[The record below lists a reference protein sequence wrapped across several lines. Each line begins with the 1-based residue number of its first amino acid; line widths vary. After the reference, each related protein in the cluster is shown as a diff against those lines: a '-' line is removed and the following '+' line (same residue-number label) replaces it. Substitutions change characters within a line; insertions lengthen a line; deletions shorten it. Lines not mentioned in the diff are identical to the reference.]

1 MSWVEQIMRN
11 SEDKT
16 GDVDVEPREWVSFLD
31 GFSRQHEGWL
41 ASIEVATPGG
51 KLTEVVNRR
60 LRGVSI
66 DHADGTQRAY
76 VEVDGTPDGCL
87 THVVDGPTRIRF
99 KRTRAGAH
107 QGLEIESA
115 DGNKTIVRFRSAMLP
130 ETLDGIA
137 S

>member
-1 MSWVEQIMRN
+1 MRN

-16 GDVDVEPREWVSFLD
+16 GDVDVEPREWISFLD

-41 ASIEVATPGG
+41 ASVEVAIPGG
-51 KLTEVVNRR
+51 KLTKVVNRR

-66 DHADGTQRAY
+66 DRADGTQRVY
-76 VEVDGTPDGCL
+76 VEVGDTSDECL

-107 QGLEIESA
+107 EGLEIESA
-115 DGNKTIVRFRSAMLP
+115 DGTTTIVRFRSAMLP
-130 ETLDGIA
+130 EMLDGIA